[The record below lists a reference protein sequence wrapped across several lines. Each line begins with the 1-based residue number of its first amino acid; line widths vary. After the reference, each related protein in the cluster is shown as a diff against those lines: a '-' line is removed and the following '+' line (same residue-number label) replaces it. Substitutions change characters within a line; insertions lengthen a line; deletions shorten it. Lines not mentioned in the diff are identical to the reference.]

1 MEDFK
6 QKVRGC
12 IIGHTVADAL
22 GVPVEFKSRE
32 YLNENPLTDM
42 MGYGTHCVPKG
53 TWSDD
58 TSMTLATLD
67 GLSDGID
74 YDGTMR
80 NFDKWLSNAEYT
92 ATGLV
97 FDAGITSVNSIHA
110 YKYDSKKPID
120 CGGNKEYDNGNGS
133 LMRIHPIVL
142 YLYGQSASIEEK
154 LEIIFNYSRLTHA
167 HRRSLLACG
176 IYAFVLWEILENTS
190 IQGVIDGLYKGAEY
204 FCGDIEFDYFK
215 RVFDPNFYN
224 SKVDAVK
231 SSGYVVDTLEAAL
244 WCVINTKTY
253 EECIL
258 KAVNLGSDTDTVGAI
273 AGGLAGV
280 IYGEENIPKKWK
292 DNLIKR
298 DYIEKLIDKVF

>member
-12 IIGHTVADAL
+12 IIGHAIADAL

-32 YLNENPLTDM
+32 YLNENPVTDM
-42 MGYGTHCVPKG
+42 MGYGTYCVPEG

-67 GLSDGID
+67 SLSDGID

-80 NFDKWLSNAEYT
+80 NFAKWLCDAEYT
-92 ATGLV
+92 ATESV
-97 FDAGITSVNSIHA
+97 FDAGNACVSSIQA
-110 YKYDSKKPID
+110 YKYDGVKALN
-120 CGGNKEYDNGNGS
+120 CGRDKEYENGNGS
-133 LMRIHPIVL
+133 LMRIHPVAL
-142 YLYGQSASIEEK
+142 YLYNQNMSIKEK

-176 IYAFVLWEILENTS
+176 IYSLVLWEILENPT

-204 FCGDIEFDYFK
+204 FCRDIEFDYFK

-224 SKVDAVK
+224 SSVDNVK

-244 WCVINTKTY
+244 WCVINTGTY
-253 EECIL
+253 DECVL

-292 DNLIKR
+292 DKLIKR